1 MRLFTR
7 SRPIRSLLCWL
18 LLAPLIALNLFP
30 FAVMLSTALRP
41 RDEIFINPQ
50 RWLPSRLAVENFSD
64 MWTSVDYGAAV
75 LNSLYVAVASVALV
89 LLVGIPSAY
98 ALSRYDFRWKR
109 KYQLFLLITQMVS
122 PIVLALGLFRLFV
135 WLGWIDSL
143 DPVAIVVAA
152 FNLAFSV
159 MMLFNYFSTIPRDI
173 EEAAWIDGASA
184 TTSLIRIFLPL
195 ALPALSVT
203 AMFTFVEVWNEF
215 VITLTLVRSSE
226 HFTLPLEVHALA
238 SNLYELK
245 WHHIMAAVL
254 VATLPVTALFMWLQR
269 YLVGGMAAGAV
280 K

>member
-1 MRLFTR
+1 MTLFKQ
-7 SRPIRSLLCWL
+7 SRPVRSLVCWL
-18 LLAPLIALNLFP
+18 LLLPLIAVNLFP

-50 RWLPSRLAVENFSD
+50 RWLPSRFAWENFSD

-75 LNSLYVAVASVALV
+75 MNSAYVACFSVLFV
-89 LLVGIPSAY
+89 LAVGIPSAY
-98 ALSRYDFRWKR
+98 AMSRYYFRWKG

-122 PIVLALGLFRLFV
+122 PIVLVLGLFRLFV
-135 WLGWIDSL
+135 GLGWIDSL
-143 DPVAIVVAA
+143 NPVIIVVAA
-152 FNLAFSV
+152 FNLAFTV

-173 EEAAWIDGASA
+173 EEAAWLDGATGPVA
-184 TTSLIRIFLPL
+184 LLRIFLPL

-215 VITLTLVRSSE
+215 VITLTLLRTSE
-226 HFTLPLEVHALA
+226 QFTLPLEVHALA

-254 VATLPVTALFMWLQR
+254 VATLPVTAVFMWLQR
-269 YLVGGMAAGAV
+269 YLAQGMASGAV

>member
-1 MRLFTR
+1 MGLFTR

-64 MWTSVDYGAAV
+64 MWTSVDYGTAV

-184 TTSLIRIFLPL
+184 TASLIRIFLPL

>member
-1 MRLFTR
+1 MGLFTR

-184 TTSLIRIFLPL
+184 TASLIRIFLPL